1 VGIADGDAIRQFTR
15 HALVKLKSLPLIKS
29 SSASTATRFRLL
41 KKAADFLVWLLSLSA
56 V

>member
-1 VGIADGDAIRQFTR
+1 VGSADGDAIRQLTGQT
-15 HALVKLKSLPLIKS
+15 LVKLKSLPLIKS
-29 SSASTATRFRLL
+29 SSASTAIRFRLL